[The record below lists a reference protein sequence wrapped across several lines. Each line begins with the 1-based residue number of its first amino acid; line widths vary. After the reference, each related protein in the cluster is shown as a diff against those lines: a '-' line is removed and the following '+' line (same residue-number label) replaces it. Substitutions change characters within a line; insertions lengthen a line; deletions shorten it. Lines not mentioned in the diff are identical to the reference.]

1 MSRILIIGGSGLLG
15 VNWAYRRRDIDEVHI
30 TFHQHNIKIDGV
42 TSHNLDAKSFNE
54 IQHLFEE
61 IKPDLVVNCSGLT
74 NINACETE
82 PLFSYDCNVRVAN
95 YLSKS
100 SVAEDIPYIQIS
112 TDHLFDGL
120 SPKANEDQKPNPQN
134 VYAAHKLEA
143 ENIVI
148 KNHPNSLIL
157 RTTFFG
163 WGSSYRQSF
172 SDKILY
178 DLKNRRQ
185 VLMYDDV
192 FFTPLHTSQVIDYA
206 HNLLDKGYNGIVN
219 LCSGER
225 ISKYDFSVILANSF
239 GYNGNTIQP
248 IQASRQKNP
257 VKRSLDLS
265 LDDQKFTQIL
275 DIDSVSTQDAID
287 ALRETIDL
295 GEEINTIGR
304 QIPYGRHYIDDADIE
319 AVSKTIKSGAL
330 TQGPAIPKFEEQI
343 AQYTGAKYA
352 VAVSS
357 ATAGLHLA
365 YLALGLNQGHSV
377 LTSPITFVSTA
388 NAGFFCG
395 GHVQFADID
404 PLTANIALD
413 SVKLAIEQFDDIHI
427 VAPVLFSGA
436 ADGVPEVAQYAKSKG
451 KYVVEDAAHGLGGHY
466 ACGSKIGSCVY
477 SDCTVFSLHP
487 VKSIAAGEGGIITT
501 NNETIYKSLL
511 RLRSHG
517 INKNDDPFINIDAA
531 YTNGEPNL
539 WYYEM
544 SSLGYHYRFTDI
556 QASLAN
562 SQLNKLDQFV
572 SRRRE
577 LSHRYVSWLQDQHHI
592 KRAQSIDINASAN
605 HLFVSAID
613 FEGLGRT
620 RNDIMKQLRDKS
632 IITQVHYIPV
642 VNQPFF
648 KKQGFKAEDFPISQ
662 AYYQAAL
669 SLPLYYGL
677 TDREFNFVID
687 TMEQLLQKR

>member
-15 VNWAYRRRDIDEVHI
+15 VNWAYRRRDLDEVHI
-30 TFHQHNIKIDGV
+30 TIHQRNIKIDGV
-42 TSHNLDAKSFNE
+42 TSHHLDAKSIDE

-74 NINACETE
+74 NVNACEAT
-82 PLFSYDCNVRVAN
+82 PILSYDCNVKIAD

-100 SVAEDIPYIQIS
+100 SAAAEIPYIQIS

-143 ENIVI
+143 ENIVL
-148 KNHPNSLIL
+148 KNHSNSLIL

-163 WGSSYRQSF
+163 WGGSYRQSF
-172 SDKILY
+172 SDKILD
-178 DLKNRRQ
+178 DLKNHRQ

-206 HNLLDKGYNGIVN
+206 HNLLDKGYSGIIN

-239 GYNGNTIQP
+239 GYDGNTIQP
-248 IQASRQKNP
+248 IQSSRQNNL
-257 VKRSLDLS
+257 VKRPLDLS
-265 LDDQKFTQIL
+265 LDDQKIIKIL
-275 DIDSVSTQDAID
+275 GIESVSIQDSID

-295 GEEINTIGR
+295 GEEINAIGR

-319 AVSKTIKSGAL
+319 AVSMTLKSGAL
-330 TQGPAIPKFEEQI
+330 TQGPAIPKFEERI

-352 VAVSS
+352 IAVSS

-365 YLALGLNQGHSV
+365 YMALGLSQGKSV

-388 NAGFFCG
+388 NAGYFCG

-413 SVKLAIEQFDDIHI
+413 SVKSALDQFNDIHI

-436 ADGVPEVAQYAKSKG
+436 GDGVPEVAQYAKSKG

-466 ACGSKIGSCVY
+466 ACGAKIGSCVY

-501 NNETIYKSLL
+501 NNEAIYKSLL
-511 RLRSHG
+511 KLRSHG
-517 INKNDDPFINIDAA
+517 INKNDDPFINIDEA

-562 SQLNKLDQFV
+562 SQLDKLDQFV

-577 LSHRYVSWLQDQHHI
+577 LAHRYVSWLQGKHLI
-592 KRAQSIDINASAN
+592 KRAQSIDIDASAN

-620 RNDIMKQLRDKS
+620 RHDIMKQLRDKS

-648 KKQGFKAEDFPISQ
+648 KKQGLTAKDFPVSQ

-669 SLPLYYGL
+669 SLPLYYSL
-677 TDREFNFVID
+677 TDKEFDYVTD
-687 TMEQLLQKR
+687 TMEQLLQER